1 MKIIVE
7 KKLNGDEVVKTEEMI
22 YTIPRAIYDELGWD
36 EGTLVEFDSTK
47 QENEDVADGKFRI
60 LLRNID
66 DKILD

>member
-7 KKLNGDEVVKTEEMI
+7 KKLNGDEVVKTEELI
-22 YTIPRAIYDELGWD
+22 FTIPRAIYDELGWD
-36 EGTLVEFDSTK
+36 DGTLVEFDSTK
-47 QENEDVADGKFRI
+47 QENEDGADGKFRI

>member
-7 KKLNGDEVVKTEEMI
+7 KKLNGDEVVKTEELIFTM
-22 YTIPRAIYDELGWD
+22 PRAIYDELGWD
-36 EGTLVEFDSTK
+36 DGTLVEFDSTK
-47 QENEDVADGKFRI
+47 QENEDVAAGKFRI